1 MESILSEIP
10 ALRNFYKASCIDKG
24 FMYASDSEVLGKA
37 KDAYIFWKKVED
49 PDGLYISIKDD
60 ENSPVVKLGELE
72 TIEACPFYNKALIQK
87 ARKTLVD
94 VWFENAKKAY
104 EENLATIKSEKK
116 KKMLAIPV
124 IETYMEKVFAMTDY
138 DVFFNLELNDYFV
151 FEQKESLIDSE
162 NEGREILLKVEKNEK
177 F

>member
-1 MESILSEIP
+1 MKSVLSEIP
-10 ALRNFYKASCIDKG
+10 ALRNFYKSASIAKELT
-24 FMYASDSEVLGKA
+24 YASDSEVLGKA
-37 KDAYIFWKKVED
+37 KDTYIFWKKVED
-49 PDGLYISIKDD
+49 PQGLYVSNKD
-60 ENSPVVKLGELE
+60 ENSSVVKLGDLV
-72 TIEACPFYNKALIQK
+72 TIEDFSFYNKELIQK

-177 F
+177 I